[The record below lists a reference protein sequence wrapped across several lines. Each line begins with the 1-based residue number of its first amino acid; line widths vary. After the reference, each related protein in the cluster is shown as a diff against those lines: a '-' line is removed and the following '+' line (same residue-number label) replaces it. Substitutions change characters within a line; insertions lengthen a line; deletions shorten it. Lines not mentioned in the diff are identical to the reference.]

1 MNGAGK
7 EGAACTEG
15 AGAAAGAGARPQR
28 AEAGANDNAVHAGP
42 GPGAGQGQ
50 GSTPA
55 ARTRQASPQAILVG
69 GCNAAP
75 PRRHRRTRAGELGLE
90 TPQLGRHKGRV

>member
-1 MNGAGK
+1 MKERKNGAGE

-15 AGAAAGAGARPQR
+15 AGAAAGARARPQR
-28 AEAGANDNAVHAGP
+28 AEAGANDNAVHAGT

-55 ARTRQASPQAILVG
+55 ARNGQASSSAILAG
-69 GCNAAP
+69 GCNAIQRP
-75 PRRHRRTRAGELGLE
+75 HRSRLARAGELGL
-90 TPQLGRHKGRV
+90 